1 MQRRRAERA
10 RTRRLFDESCL
21 YDRPMNARDLLL
33 ANLDAAY
40 DKRGWHGT
48 TLRGAL
54 RGLTPADVY
63 WRPPK
68 SRHNIWEE
76 VAHAAYW
83 KYAVRQRLTRG
94 KRGSFSIKGSNWFES
109 PPRGGEQA
117 WRDVVE
123 LLDIEHHRMRD
134 VIESLDDAALD
145 DPKKARMIYGIAAHD
160 AYHTG
165 QIQLIKRLRR
175 G

>member
-1 MQRRRAERA
+1 MDA
-10 RTRRLFDESCL
+10 RE
-21 YDRPMNARDLLL
+21 LLL

-48 TLRGAL
+48 SLRGSL

-68 SRHNIWEE
+68 ARHNIWEL

-83 KYAVRQRLTRG
+83 KYAVRRKLGGG
-94 KRGSFSIKGSNWFES
+94 KRRSFSLKGSNFFES
-109 PPRGGEQA
+109 PARGGEGA

-123 LLDIEHHRMRD
+123 LLDIEHHQLRG
-134 VIESLDDAALD
+134 VIESLDDAALA
-145 DPKKARMIYGIAAHD
+145 DPKKARMIYGVAAHD
-160 AYHTG
+160 VYHTG